1 MDSVIDRRKLFEQ
14 VAAHLEREI
23 LSGHLRP
30 GDRLPNERDLQAQFG
45 VGRPA
50 IREALI
56 TLQRAGLIEIGNGA
70 PARVAMP
77 TASQVLEN
85 AMPAVMQMISTDHGQ
100 RHFQHVR
107 LFFETGLAR
116 HAARSATPE
125 QVQELESFL
134 LANKAAIG
142 NRERFIA
149 TDIDFHLCIARMMSN
164 PVFIALHDA
173 LSSWLRQ
180 QRSVTLAAPDQETIA
195 FAAHQLIFQRIRD
208 HDSMGAEE
216 AMSQHLHQLETAY
229 WKLSSTS
236 VVGGR
241 SIPAPAALF
250 GN

>member
-30 GDRLPNERDLQAQFG
+30 GDRLPNERDLQVQFG

-77 TASQVLEN
+77 TASQVLGN
-85 AMPAVMQMISTDHGQ
+85 AMPAVMQMLSTDSGQ

-116 HAARSATPE
+116 QAARSATSQ
-125 QVQELESFL
+125 QVKELEICL

-142 NRERFIA
+142 DRDRFIA
-149 TDIDFHLCIARMMSN
+149 TDIDFHLCIARMMDN

-173 LSSWLRQ
+173 IASWLRQ
-180 QRSVTLAAPDQETIA
+180 QRSVTLAAPDQESIA
-195 FAAHQLIFQRIRD
+195 FAAHELIFKKIED
-208 HDSMGAEE
+208 HDPQGAEE
-216 AMSQHLHQLETAY
+216 AMNQHLQQLETAY
-229 WKLSSTS
+229 WKLSSAS
-236 VVGGR
+236 EH
-241 SIPAPAALF
+241 
-250 GN
+250 